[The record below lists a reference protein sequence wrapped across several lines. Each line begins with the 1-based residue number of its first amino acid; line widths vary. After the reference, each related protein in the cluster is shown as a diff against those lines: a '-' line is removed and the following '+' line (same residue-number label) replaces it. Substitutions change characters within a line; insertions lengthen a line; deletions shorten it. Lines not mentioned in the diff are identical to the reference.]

1 MNFLLHADRFDRAF
15 VNANTAIYAVIAYAC
30 LTAIHLDG
38 FARASLNAGFA
49 ARAFS
54 TINFRRHKTPPFN

>member
-1 MNFLLHADRFDRAF
+1 MNFLLHTDRFDRAF
-15 VNANTAIYAVIAYAC
+15 IDANAAIYAVITYAC
-30 LTAIHLDG
+30 LAAIHFDG
-38 FARASLNAGFA
+38 FARASLDAGFA